1 MDSCDNFV
9 ASQSYAISN
18 TMVESISYDRIALAL
33 LQMLHIWLTIYGC
46 SYMAMLYIWLSW
58 KPRLHNSKSHIKET
72 VLTRILTQFIDE
84 CCDGEIHF
92 KYLAFVIVDMV
103 NNTSGLTCNQIE
115 DL

>member
-18 TMVESISYDRIALAL
+18 TMVESITYDGIALAL
-33 LQMLHIWLTIYGC
+33 LQMLYIWLTIYGC

-72 VLTRILTQFIDE
+72 VLTRILTHFIDE

-103 NNTSGLTCNQIE
+103 NNTSGFNM
-115 DL
+115 